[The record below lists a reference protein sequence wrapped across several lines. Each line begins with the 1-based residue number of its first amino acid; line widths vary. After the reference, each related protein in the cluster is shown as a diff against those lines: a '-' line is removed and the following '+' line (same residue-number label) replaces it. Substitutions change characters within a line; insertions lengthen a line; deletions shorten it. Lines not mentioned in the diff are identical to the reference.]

1 MIYRLASLLS
11 LSAFY
16 MAAVLGAIAG
26 SSLAGEPKPMV
37 SLKLSKPSAERDGNR
52 TRFRCEA
59 ILDNATGRDLTVR
72 SHFNSAFDGLE
83 LVVTSKDGKILA
95 QQSYTYHQSP
105 VSPKE
110 RDFIL
115 KKGDTT

>member
-1 MIYRLASLLS
+1 
-11 LSAFY
+11 
-16 MAAVLGAIAG
+16 MAAVLMIIGD

-37 SLKLSKPSAERDGNR
+37 SLNLSKPSAERTGNR
-52 TRFRCEA
+52 ILCRCEA

-83 LVVTSKDGKILA
+83 LVVTTKDGKILA
-95 QQSYTYHQSP
+95 QQSYTHHQSP

-110 RDFIL
+110 MDFML
-115 KKGDTT
+115 KKGDTTHS